1 MKKMKMVGNLA
12 TLDRVEEIKKKM
24 KETVL
29 DHYYRVNLQDFLPP
43 VPTDII
49 FGLI

>member
-1 MKKMKMVGNLA
+1 MKMVGDLA
-12 TLDRVEEIKKKM
+12 THDKINEIKKKM
-24 KETVL
+24 RDTVL